1 MQNIIIKDIDKHIG
15 PGDIVGAFINEA
27 NISSND
33 IGNISIKNN
42 IAEVEVKNEVCDKVI
57 SVMDNNKIGGVKVH
71 LEIDDNAERR
81 NELNDYYNK
90 YTYLVE
96 LERKEE
102 MERHEIEIKR
112 LSPREREKKGR
123 ALLNMRSKKDGH
135 TYDHKPKVKF
145 MKKEVGEKL
154 PDTEIS
160 IGDLVMISK
169 NKILDDNNPTG
180 TVSEKTNYS
189 LTVVFDEKPPGFV
202 LSDNLRIDLY
212 VNDVTFQRMFDTLK
226 KFKNKNQDSKL
237 DNLQGKLLGLDKPS
251 CKEKLQDEIEW
262 INEDLN
268 NSQKEAVKSAI
279 LANDFYLIQGPPGTG
294 KTMTAIEI
302 INQAVKKNKEILAT
316 ADSNVA
322 VDNLVE
328 RLVNMGTDVLR
339 LGHPIRVTPL
349 LRKHTLDYKILDH
362 PKYKE
367 AEKLR
372 EKANELL
379 DKQEQYQH
387 PGDSLKR
394 GMNDDQ
400 IIRKAEQN
408 KGARGVKPAIIEEMA
423 EWIKLQQEID
433 ELFNKINKLEET
445 AVKDLLE
452 KADVVCATN
461 STAGSELLSEYNF
474 DLIIIDEATQS
485 TEPAALIPFIKGKK
499 AVLIGDHKQLPPTIL
514 NEKAAKKGL
523 NKSMF
528 ERLYEIYGKSIR
540 SMLEIQYRMHDDI
553 MNFSNKEFYNNK
565 LKSSSNVANH
575 TLEDLGYKMK
585 GKECFTDKSLNSDKP
600 IVFIDT
606 KMMTANERSL
616 KGSNSY
622 DNPVEMEILLDIV
635 DEALKSKLK
644 PKDLAVIA
652 PYKDQVDLFKKHN
665 NIENLEINTV
675 DGFQG
680 REKEVILISLVRSNS
695 HNNIGFLRDLR
706 RLNVALT
713 RAKRKLIIIGDSSAI
728 EKNETYKNLVDYI
741 KDNGLYYQL

>member
-585 GKECFTDKSLNSDKP
+585 GKECFTDKSLNPDKP

-680 REKEVILISLVRSNS
+680 SEKEVILISLVRSNS

-713 RAKRKLIIIGDSSAI
+713 RAKRKLIIIGDSSTI

>member
-585 GKECFTDKSLNSDKP
+585 GKECFTDKSLNPDKP

-622 DNPVEMEILLDIV
+622 DNPVEMQILLDIV

-644 PKDLAVIA
+644 PKDLAFIA

-680 REKEVILISLVRSNS
+680 SEKEVILISLVRSNS

-713 RAKRKLIIIGDSSAI
+713 RAKRKLIIIGDSSTI